1 MQDDYASA
9 FLQEAIKL
17 FVAFLVPI
25 VIPEIENDDIRQ
37 IPVGLLRPFPGGRDA
52 NCRRFFEKIFPT
64 SLPCGVIMLARPVIL
79 RPSHEDDIQRSKSV
93 LISRLLLF
101 DIGFSAQNRFHFGL
115 SSKRRRDLLPILSR
129 RRGILGRRIG

>member
-1 MQDDYASA
+1 MQGDHTAA
-9 FLQEAIKL
+9 PLQKAIKL

-25 VIPEIENDDIRQ
+25 MIPEIENDHVSKV
-37 IPVGLLRPFPGGRDA
+37 PVALLRPFPGGGNTNRWH
-52 NCRRFFEKIFPT
+52 FFEQFLPT
-64 SLPCGVIMLARPVIL
+64 SLPCGVIMLPWPVIL

-101 DIGFSAQNRFHFGL
+101 DIGLSAQNRFHFGL